1 MALVAG
7 AVTSLVQLLAH
18 YTVFVHQY
26 TLEAV
31 ITALFLLAAT
41 RLVREGT
48 EVDARRF
55 RRVALAGG
63 IATFFSV
70 PAVFVTFP
78 VVNLGALYAARAWMG
93 DAPAGRRPA
102 SSGARRPTT
111 RWLPPRGGCCA
122 TARTRAFGAEF
133 ADGFLPV
140 DSAGRGLGAS

>member
-1 MALVAG
+1 MVTAPIHVAPGPLVVWRWMYALFPDPEWSLQLMPFVCGIAAIPLMALVAWRLTGDTAVALVAG

-41 RLVREGT
+41 RLVRDGT

-78 VVNLGALYAARAWMG
+78 VVNLGAL
-93 DAPAGRRPA
+93 
-102 SSGARRPTT
+102 
-111 RWLPPRGGCCA
+111 
-122 TARTRAFGAEF
+122 
-133 ADGFLPV
+133 
-140 DSAGRGLGAS
+140 